1 MTLCHTSDRY
11 IRVVGDNTGER
22 YGERLLGAASET
34 EERRLRAI
42 AEISDGWTR
51 HVISRVGLSS
61 GWRCLEVGAGS
72 GTVAAW
78 LARRV
83 SEGDATASGSV
94 LATDLDM
101 RFLDRLSVP
110 GLSVLRHDVV
120 NDPLPS
126 GSFDLVH
133 ARFVLEHLPEREAIL
148 DRLAQSL
155 APGGWLVVESL
166 AKFPVQAAAD
176 DDFRA
181 AMLAVESVLTQT
193 IGTDFAWSRSLPRA
207 PDSRGLKSVGGA
219 SYVPLTG
226 LGNASA
232 QCWSLT
238 LDQLTPRILEL
249 GLMTDEVLARAQALL
264 ADARFND
271 LGHGTLSVWGRRPAP
286 AIETR

>member
-1 MTLCHTSDRY
+1 
-11 IRVVGDNTGER
+11 
-22 YGERLLGAASET
+22 
-34 EERRLRAI
+34 
-42 AEISDGWTR
+42 
-51 HVISRVGLSS
+51 
-61 GWRCLEVGAGS
+61 
-72 GTVAAW
+72 VAAW
-78 LARRV
+78 LARQV
-83 SEGDATASGSV
+83 SAGDATASGSV

-101 RFLDRLSVP
+101 RFLDRLTVP

-155 APGGWLVVESL
+155 APGGWLVIESL

-207 PDSRGLKSVGGA
+207 LDSRGLKSVGGA

-238 LDQLTPRILEL
+238 LDQLKPRILDL

-271 LGHGTLSVWGRRPAP
+271 LGHGTLSVWGQRPVLS
-286 AIETR
+286 